1 MFNNE
6 ISFEI
11 DVSNGYNNV
20 QVDIQGDASQQLEYV
35 PSDSEWDETSD
46 LVTGTYDP
54 GDNSGQYEI
63 EVTGNETSTGDDV
76 TEGPI
81 SFTYDNSPP
90 EISSQSPEVDG
101 FTSEDNPDIEAS
113 FEDSVSDLQNASISF
128 EGETDEET
136 SIGSSSQD
144 LSIDG
149 NDYDSLDDGSHTVD
163 YEAYDE
169 AGNRLEG
176 SWDFTVDTEYDGDS
190 NPDFWVEK
198 DGDEINDDYFDFEDD
213 VVLVADFGD
222 ADSETDTT
230 VNCIV
235 EDEEVDSFTVSAG
248 DDDPDESDTTCDI
261 DYDEDEDY
269 YDTNAEIY
277 LEMEDEAG
285 NTEESDTQ
293 ELGFDASTPTISEF
307 KSSSGV
313 SVFNEDFEMSYEAF
327 DSVSGID
334 YVDYSVADGDESQ
347 LDESSGTFTV
357 DTSGL
362 EQGSFEVQAQAVDN
376 AGKVSDERS
385 FEFEFYPD
393 EVPELELEG
402 DSELNVTSGSES
414 TLELELSNTGRLL
427 VPEGEINGSE
437 DFVESTSYGDVAPGE
452 SETVDITFSP
462 ENGLGE
468 YSVTLEASTV
478 EASHTVDVLVR
489 ADSSEQDEIDAQIQ
503 SYRED
508 LDDLSS
514 RVEGLRPSL
523 SQERSDRV
531 NSDYEEFESQVNE
544 AEQAV
549 EEGRYYEADE
559 ILGNLNTSRQ
569 SAESTFDTV
578 KTEHETAMRNRY
590 IIAGL
595 FFVLLLTGGGAG
607 FILYSDDYEVDIDS
621 LKDMDIGSSGEQSD
635 EASDGYSHSE
645 TEEEEKSALDKIRD
659 RVDNLGG
666 TEEQEPEYEF
676 K

>member
-1 MFNNE
+1 MDSE
-6 ISFEI
+6 T
-11 DVSNGYNNV
+11 
-20 QVDIQGDASQQLEYV
+20 
-35 PSDSEWDETSD
+35 PSDGGFVSD
-46 LVTGTYDP
+46 
-54 GDNSGQYEI
+54 
-63 EVTGNETSTGDDV
+63 
-76 TEGPI
+76 
-81 SFTYDNSPP
+81 
-90 EISSQSPEVDG
+90 
-101 FTSEDNPDIEAS
+101 DNPDIEATIK
-113 FEDSVSDLQNASISF
+113 DSTSNLQNASISF

-136 SIGSSSQD
+136 DIGSDSVD
-144 LSIDG
+144 LQIDG
-149 NDYDSLDDGSHTVD
+149 NDYDSLDDDSHTVD

-213 VVLVADFGD
+213 VELVVDFGD
-222 ADSETDTT
+222 ADSESDTT
-230 VNCIV
+230 VSCMI
-235 EDEEVDSFTVSAG
+235 EGEEIDTFTVSAG

-261 DYDEDEDY
+261 DYDEDEPY

-285 NTEESDTQ
+285 NSDESDTQ
-293 ELGFDASTPTISEF
+293 ELGFDASAPTISEF
-307 KSSSGV
+307 ESSSGV
-313 SVFNEDFEMSYEAF
+313 SIFNSDFEMSYEAF

-347 LDESSGTFTV
+347 LDQESGAFTV

-362 EQGSFEVQAQAVDN
+362 EQGTFEVQAQAVDN
-376 AGKVSDERS
+376 AGKVSDERT

-427 VPEGEINGSE
+427 VPSGEITGSE
-437 DFVESTSYGDVAPGE
+437 DFVQTTSYGNVAPGE

-489 ADSSEQDEIDAQIQ
+489 ADSSEQDEIDEQIQ
-503 SYRED
+503 NYRSN

-514 RVEGLRPSL
+514 RVESLRPSL
-523 SQERSDRV
+523 SQERADRIDSD
-531 NSDYEEFESQVNE
+531 FEDFQSQVTE

-549 EEGRYYEADE
+549 EDGRYYEADE
-559 ILGNLNTSRQ
+559 ILSNLNTSRQ
-569 SAESTFDTV
+569 SAESTFETV
-578 KTEHETAMRNRY
+578 KSEHETAMRNRY
-590 IIAGL
+590 ILAGL
-595 FFVLLLTGGGAG
+595 FFVLLLVGGGAG

-621 LKDMDIGSSGEQSD
+621 LSDLSIGGEGD
-635 EASDGYSHSE
+635 EEDSESESGYSGQG
-645 TEEEEKSALDKIRD
+645 EKEQESKSPMDRIKD
-659 RVDNLGG
+659 RVDDFRGG
-666 TEEQEPEYEF
+666 GEESSDEPEYEF

>member
-1 MFNNE
+1 MESEGWNSLGASDDGNGIWSATFDNTAETSNGETVEFKANTSSSKVDNSE
-6 ISFEI
+6 ITFQAESDISGPSITLEQPSGATNDEDQTI
-11 DVSNGYNNV
+11 EVGATDDVSGVENISMTV
-20 QVDIQGDASQQLEYV
+20 LD
-35 PSDSEWDETSD
+35 
-46 LVTGTYDP
+46 
-54 GDNSGQYEI
+54 DN
-63 EVTGNETSTGDDV
+63 DD
-76 TEGPI
+76 
-81 SFTYDNSPP
+81 
-90 EISSQSPEVDG
+90 EVDSN
-101 FTSEDNPDIEAS
+101 TCDSSTCDLDN
-113 FEDSVSDLQNASISF
+113 L
-128 EGETDEET
+128 G
-136 SIGSSSQD
+136 
-144 LSIDG
+144 
-149 NDYDSLDDGSHTVD
+149 LDDGEYTV
-163 YEAYDE
+163 EASSYDTI
-169 AGNRLEG
+169 GNENSENSL
-176 SWDFTVDTEYDGDS
+176 SFTVDTEYDGDS
-190 NPDFWVEK
+190 DPDFWVEK

-213 VVLVADFGD
+213 VELVADFGD
-222 ADSETDTT
+222 ADSESDTT
-230 VNCIV
+230 VSCII
-235 EDEEVDSFTVSAG
+235 EGEEIDTFTVSEG

-307 KSSSGV
+307 ESSSGV
-313 SVFNEDFEMSYEAF
+313 SIFNEDFEMSYEAF

-334 YVDYSVADGDESQ
+334 YLDYSVADGEESQ
-347 LDESSGTFTV
+347 LDEESGNFMV

-362 EQGSFEVQAQAVDN
+362 ERGSFEVQAQAVDN
-376 AGKVSDERS
+376 SGKVSDERS

-437 DFVESTSYGDVAPGE
+437 DFVESASYGDVAPRE
-452 SETVDITFSP
+452 SETVDVTFSP

-478 EASHTVDVLVR
+478 DASHTVDVLVR

-514 RVEGLRPSL
+514 RVESLRPSL
-523 SQERSDRV
+523 SQERSDRID
-531 NSDYEEFESQVNE
+531 SDYEEFESQVTE

-635 EASDGYSHSE
+635 EEGDGYSHSE

-659 RVDNLGG
+659 RVDNLRG